1 MAIKKN
7 FNIKKE
13 KIYVGFSTVERNIPR
28 TRLYDIELVKR
39 DILNHLFTKKGERIM
54 NPEFGSIIH
63 DLLFE
68 PFTQSVRDRIVNDIK
83 NIVEFDPRVEIVSI
97 DVSEEEYGITVNLNL
112 KFLPFN
118 EVGSLFARFVRNIEN
133 KIDNTR

>member
-1 MAIKKN
+1 MTIKKN

-83 NIVEFDPRVEIVSI
+83 NIAEFDPRVEIVSI
-97 DVSEEEYGITVNLNL
+97 DVNEEEYGITVNLNL

-118 EVGSLFARFVRNIEN
+118 EVGSLFARFIRNIEN